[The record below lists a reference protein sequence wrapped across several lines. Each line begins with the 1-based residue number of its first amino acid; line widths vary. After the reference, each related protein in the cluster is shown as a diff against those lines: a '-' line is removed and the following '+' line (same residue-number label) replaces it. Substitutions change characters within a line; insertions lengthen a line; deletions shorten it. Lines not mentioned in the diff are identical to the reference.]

1 VLSFTCKQGGDNP
14 LLCSLLSKSVSLL
27 RSRLIFRSD
36 SNKEILAD
44 FSGSGLYDSIMLQQ
58 PQKVFL
64 DFSETPLFID
74 DNFRAHLLDD
84 IAAMGAYAE
93 DLLGVFPDIEGAYCR
108 GKYPMA
114 QTRSQVGLV
123 NG

>member
-1 VLSFTCKQGGDNP
+1 MLSFTCKPGDDNP
-14 LLCSLLSKSVSLL
+14 LLCSLVSKSVSLL

-44 FSGSGLYDSIMLQQ
+44 FSGASLYDSIMLQ